1 MRSMVAA
8 AAAGTDQPAATAA
21 KIKTASHTK
30 FRTRPAAGT
39 DQPAATAPKIKTAS
53 HTKFRTRPHRV
64 VNGYAPD
71 LAGEP
76 CGEASGARRLLRVD
90 RNTAT
95 ANTDAANTQPGD
107 S

>member
-53 HTKFRTRPHRV
+53 HTKFRTRPGTVRRSFWRPATPPRRPQY
-64 VNGYAPD
+64 GYRKHGRRKYP
-71 LAGEP
+71 
-76 CGEASGARRLLRVD
+76 ARRFMTVSVPS
-90 RNTAT
+90 A
-95 ANTDAANTQPGD
+95 
-107 S
+107 